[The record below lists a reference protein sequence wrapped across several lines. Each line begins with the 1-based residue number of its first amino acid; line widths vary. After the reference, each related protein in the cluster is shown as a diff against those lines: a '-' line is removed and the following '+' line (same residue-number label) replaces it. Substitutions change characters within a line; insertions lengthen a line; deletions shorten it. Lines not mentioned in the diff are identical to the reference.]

1 MAKTVKVLPR
11 PTVEQMNEYSQLK
24 GQLYH
29 ADLSSKETAEIAEQ
43 FRRLATSYNW
53 TNCAFI
59 DPDTGKFGITNAAG
73 EVLVPTKFDGFT
85 FLGDNDFFR
94 TKHMAAKKDGMFGIV
109 AADGSGDVLVDFR
122 FDYLLWNPFAG
133 MYAACW
139 GGKDEYGFVSY
150 QGKVIIPNI
159 LTEYGEPCY
168 GHMILETQDKMGIL
182 DLRTSHFVLPEYD
195 LIEVELDEKVLFIK
209 DGVKGYVVERTGQ
222 FIPEDEYDE
231 ENMSDEDIVYNTF
244 D

>member
-1 MAKTVKVLPR
+1 MSRRVCCTVGFNHLQGELLARSNVLALANGTHSTDDLLGLLHAGQYGCIGLGGSVQCEYR
-11 PTVEQMNEYSQLK
+11 CHDALSLGTV
-24 GQLYH
+24 
-29 ADLSSKETAEIAEQ
+29 
-43 FRRLATSYNW
+43 
-53 TNCAFI
+53 
-59 DPDTGKFGITNAAG
+59 
-73 EVLVPTKFDGFT
+73 
-85 FLGDNDFFR
+85 
-94 TKHMAAKKDGMFGIV
+94 
-109 AADGSGDVLVDFR
+109 GDVLVDFR

-182 DLRTSHFVLPEYD
+182 DLRTFHFVLPEYD

-209 DGVKGYVVERTGQ
+209 DGVKGYVIERTGQ
-222 FIPEDEYDE
+222 FIPADEYDE
-231 ENMSDEDIVYNTF
+231 EYMSDEDIVYNTF

>member
-73 EVLVPTKFDGFT
+73 EVLVPAEFDDFT
-85 FLGDNDFFR
+85 FLGDNDLFY
-94 TKHMAAKKDGMFGIV
+94 TTHMAAMKDGGFGIV
-109 AADGSGDVLVDFR
+109 AADGTGKVLVEVDPKYFR
-122 FDYLLWNPFAG
+122 PA
-133 MYAACW
+133 
-139 GGKDEYGFVSY
+139 
-150 QGKVIIPNI
+150 
-159 LTEYGEPCY
+159 
-168 GHMILETQDKMGIL
+168 
-182 DLRTSHFVLPEYD
+182 
-195 LIEVELDEKVLFIK
+195 EVEQLLGDPTKARAKLGWQPKTTLAELCAMM
-209 DGVKGYVVERTGQ
+209 VEADMEQAQRDLLCAKNG
-222 FIPEDEYDE
+222 FRVRNFNE
-231 ENMSDEDIVYNTF
+231 
-244 D
+244 